1 MKEIER
7 DSLTSLVDLVALLR
21 SPEGCPWDQKQTLAD
36 LRAYLLEEAHET
48 ADAID
53 RGSKEDLCEELG
65 DLLFQVAFIT
75 QLAGDNGWF
84 SLGDIISGVRQK
96 MIERHPHVFGDEVLA
111 DVEAVQQSWAQRKLH
126 EKNDRE
132 SLLDGVPASLPALT
146 AAFRLGQKA
155 AGVGFDWPSKD
166 PVWVK
171 IKEEMEEL
179 ESAGDDSQHQR
190 EELGDLLF
198 AVVNLARHYRLD
210 PEHALA
216 ATNLKFR
223 RRFAFLE
230 KEIKA
235 RENSWTDL
243 DLEDMEDMWR
253 EAKAL
258 ERSEPLP

>member
-7 DSLTSLVDLVALLR
+7 DSLASLVELVALLR
-21 SPEGCPWDQKQTLAD
+21 SPEGCPWDQKQTLED

-53 RGSKEDLCEELG
+53 RRSVDDLREELG

-75 QLAGDNGWF
+75 QLADSKGWF
-84 SLGDIISGVRQK
+84 NLEEVIRGVRHK
-96 MIERHPHVFGDEVLA
+96 MVDRHPHVFGDEVLA
-111 DVEAVQQSWAQRKLH
+111 DVEAVQQSWAQRKLS

-132 SLLDGVPASLPALT
+132 SLLDGVPPSLPALT

-166 PVWVK
+166 PVWAK

-179 ESAGDDSQHQR
+179 ESAGDDPQRQR

-230 KEIKA
+230 KEIKT
-235 RENSWTDL
+235 REGSWTDI
-243 DLEDMEDMWR
+243 DLEEMESLWT
-253 EAKAL
+253 EAKSL
-258 ERSEPLP
+258 EKSESPL